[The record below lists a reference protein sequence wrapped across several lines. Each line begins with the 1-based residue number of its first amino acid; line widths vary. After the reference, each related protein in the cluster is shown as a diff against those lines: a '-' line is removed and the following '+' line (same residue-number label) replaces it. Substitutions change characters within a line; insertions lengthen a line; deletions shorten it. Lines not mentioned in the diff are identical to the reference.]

1 MGDYILFMSY
11 GLVFGLG
18 FALGTAGVGAVAV
31 IFIKFLAWGEYKFF
45 GGKNA
50 KKKAVTG
57 SSKDWKN
64 GDAGGVLPPER

>member
-1 MGDYILFMSY
+1 MVCG
-11 GLVFGLG
+11 VG
-18 FALGTAGVGAVAV
+18 FALGTMGIAFCGV
-31 IFIKFLAWGEYKFF
+31 ILIKFLAWGEYKFF

-64 GDAGGVLPPER
+64 GDTGGVLPPER